1 MCILGKYTFDPYF
14 VEKYIYI
21 YIYMSKNSLYWIYY
35 DPYFFADIC
44 QKGNN
49 IILYKNKKKE
59 NTLLICFK
67 ENSSPIWKQNRK
79 EGYK

>member
-14 VEKYIYI
+14 VEIYIYI
-21 YIYMSKNSLYWIYY
+21 YIWAKIHCIEYTMILI
-35 DPYFFADIC
+35 FFADIC